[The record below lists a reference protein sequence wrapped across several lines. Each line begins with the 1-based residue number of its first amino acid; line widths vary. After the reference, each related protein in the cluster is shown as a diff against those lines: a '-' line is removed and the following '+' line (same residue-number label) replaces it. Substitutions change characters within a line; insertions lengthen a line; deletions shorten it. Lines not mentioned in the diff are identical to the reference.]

1 MPRPSEDNPDKL
13 SLALEPESAAIYSQY
28 MTSQQASGVDVKHL
42 KGNIPTRYMVIDAG
56 GGTID
61 ISVHHEVN
69 GSIEVVNTPSGNAWG
84 GTMVNEQFS
93 QLLQNIVGDIGF
105 KKFKSHGSD
114 DKDRAKNCAALTKI
128 IYREFESQKINFGD
142 NFSGQAV
149 SDDVVAVALDNRF
162 VNFYGNQNIIEGAL
176 RFDIEYE
183 DNTLYFSY
191 NKMEDK
197 FMDKTFNAIVSCTK
211 VALEKCRADIET
223 IYLVGGFGGCRYIF
237 DKINEEIKQ
246 LYPHKTIQVV
256 VPIDP
261 SLAIAAGAVMWRE
274 NPRMFKGRKVDATY
288 GIDASIPE
296 HRHAYKRGYK
306 LKLTRQDT
314 LRKILHYGDM
324 AYTGKVFTSR
334 IMPSR
339 QDMEVMKIAI
349 LSSLRD
355 ENEDEPDHTPNPD
368 NDLMDIDEYIGELVI
383 DIPNPNNLPIEERA
397 VDVAIDFSGT
407 EIQAKARYSVSGE
420 EVKTVCNFLSSSH
433 ITSSDRY

>member
-42 KGNIPTRYMVIDAG
+42 KGKIPTRYMVIDAG
-56 GGTID
+56 GGTVD

-93 QLLQNIVGDIGF
+93 ILLQNIVDDIGF
-105 KKFKSHGSD
+105 KKFTSHSSD
-114 DKDRAKNCAALTKI
+114 DKDKAKNCAALTKI
-128 IYREFESQKINFGD
+128 IYREFESQKVKFGD
-142 NFSGQAV
+142 EFSGQAV
-149 SDDVVAVALDNRF
+149 SDDAVAVALDNRF
-162 VNFYGNQNIIEGAL
+162 VKFYGDQNITEGAL
-176 RFDIEYE
+176 RLDIEYE

-211 VALEKCRADIET
+211 VALEKCRADIEA

-237 DKINEEIKQ
+237 DKINEKIKQ

-256 VPIDP
+256 VPTDP

-274 NPRMFKGRKVDATY
+274 NPKKFKGRKADATY
-288 GIDASIPE
+288 GINASICE
-296 HRHAYKRGYK
+296 RRARAYTLDKHDYK
-306 LKLTRQDT
+306 FNRRDSS
-314 LRKILHYGDM
+314 KILQYGDM
-324 AYTGKVFTSR
+324 AYAEKVFTSK
-334 IMPSR
+334 ITPSR
-339 QDMEVMKIAI
+339 QDMEVIKIPI
-349 LSSLRD
+349 LSLLRG
-355 ENEDEPDHTPNPD
+355 EHEDKPDHTPNPD
-368 NDLMDIDEYIGELVI
+368 NDLMDDKYIGELVI
-383 DIPNPNNLPIEERA
+383 YIPNPNNLPIEERT

-407 EIQAKARYSVSGE
+407 EIQAKAKYSISGE
-420 EVKTVCNFLSSSH
+420 EVKTVCDFLSSH
-433 ITSSDRY
+433 KASSDSY